1 MALQRPKEPHGSLEA
16 NPVDSSTCQLIAPGV
31 ELHLVQI
38 GEHSYPLSGA
48 TQQPDVGLR
57 ELKRLRTHRDL
68 ADAATSLVLERGY
81 DAVSVEDICEVAK
94 ISRRTFFN
102 YFESKDQSVFGNGI
116 IRFNTEDEELFLSGD
131 HANPVAAMLDQIEA
145 ENREKFL
152 RQMALEGTAEFH
164 REIRRRIQEILRKE
178 PKLSAVVISNFSKSM
193 RLVRSAFEGYFT
205 AHPQS
210 RQSPE
215 LPLEQEVTLSVGFI
229 RECVLYSSMHL
240 DVFKT
245 DTPLHDA
252 ARVVTTFMRRMP

>member
-1 MALQRPKEPHGSLEA
+1 M
-16 NPVDSSTCQLIAPGV
+16 
-31 ELHLVQI
+31 QI

-116 IRFNTEDEELFLSGD
+116 IKFDTEDEELFLSGD
-131 HANPVAAMLDQIEA
+131 HAAPVTAMLDQIEDK
-145 ENREKFL
+145 NRQKFL

-164 REIRRRIQEILRKE
+164 REVRRRIQEILRKE

-193 RLVRSAFEGYFT
+193 RSVRSAFEGYFA
-205 AHPQS
+205 AHPET
-210 RQSPE
+210 RQCPE
-215 LPLEQEVTLSVGFI
+215 LTLDQEVTLSVGFI

-240 DVFKT
+240 DIFAT
-245 DTPLHDA
+245 ETPLHDA
-252 ARVVTTFMRRMP
+252 ASVVTTFTRRMP

>member
-1 MALQRPKEPHGSLEA
+1 MQ
-16 NPVDSSTCQLIAPGV
+16 T
-31 ELHLVQI
+31 
-38 GEHSYPLSGA
+38 GEHSNPSSGA
-48 TQQPDVGLR
+48 TAQPDVGLR

-116 IRFNTEDEELFLSGD
+116 IKFDAEDEELFLSGD
-131 HANPVAAMLDQIEA
+131 HADPVAAMLDQIEA
-145 ENREKFL
+145 KNREKFL
-152 RQMALEGTAEFH
+152 RQMALEGTPEFH

-193 RLVRSAFEGYFT
+193 RRVRSAFEGYFT
-205 AHPQS
+205 AHPET
-210 RQSPE
+210 RQCPE

-229 RECVLYSSMHL
+229 RECVLHSSIHL

-252 ARVVTTFMRRMP
+252 ARAVTEFMRRMP

>member
-1 MALQRPKEPHGSLEA
+1 MFHSVQVMKSF
-16 NPVDSSTCQLIAPGV
+16 SAPGK
-31 ELHLVQI
+31 
-38 GEHSYPLSGA
+38 
-48 TQQPDVGLR
+48 QPDIGLR

-81 DAVSVEDICEVAK
+81 NAVNIEDICKVAK

-116 IRFNTEDEELFLSGD
+116 IKFDTEDQQLFLSGH
-131 HANPVAAMLDQIEA
+131 HADPVAAMLDQIEA
-145 ENREKFL
+145 KNREKFL
-152 RQMALEGTAEFH
+152 RQMALEGMPEFH

-193 RLVRSAFEGYFT
+193 RCVRSAFEGYFAT
-205 AHPQS
+205 HPQS

-240 DVFKT
+240 DVFET

-252 ARVVTTFMRRMP
+252 ARAVTAFMRRMP